1 MSLKDPAK
9 KTSEAGKTLSS
20 FTRGKLPKKKKN
32 RRILSENGRP
42 ETIAEKGTFRAKT
55 GVLESLVFGSR
66 NKMVQF

>member
-1 MSLKDPAK
+1 MALKDRAK
-9 KTSEAGKTLSS
+9 KTSEAAKTLSS
-20 FTRGKLPKKKKN
+20 FARGKLQKKN

-42 ETIAEKGTFRAKT
+42 ETIAENGTFRAKT